1 MSKNRHRKKG
11 DKKMNQEKEQITI
24 RLPITLKEKVHKEAS
39 TKGISFNELVVIALW
54 KYLDEWK

>member
-1 MSKNRHRKKG
+1 
-11 DKKMNQEKEQITI
+11 MNQEKEQITI